1 MLPQRCSQPFR
12 KRPRLM
18 LSRLTACATSPTASL
33 SWCAACPAH
42 APVESDARI
51 RYLRTHRTS
60 NSRACLGPRVRG
72 QGLAMA
78 PLSPGPMLV
87 ALVALVALGLEQGD
101 SRNLWLVARSPR
113 PMLLA
118 RSLRPMLLLH
128 ANIERWAQRCAATP
142 WLWPLV
148 LRQPFPVGFF
158 SSGAMPWRSCRPC
171 AQPSRWCT

>member
-1 MLPQRCSQPFR
+1 MLIQRCSQPFR

-18 LSRLTACATSPTASL
+18 LSRLEACTTSPTTSF

-42 APVESDARI
+42 APMESDARI
-51 RYLRTHRTS
+51 RYLRTPRAS
-60 NSRACLGPRVRG
+60 NYRACLGPCVRG

-78 PLSPGPMLV
+78 PLSHGPMLV

-128 ANIERWAQRCAATP
+128 ANIERWAQRCATP
-142 WLWPLV
+142 RIYWL
-148 LRQPFPVGFF
+148 
-158 SSGAMPWRSCRPC
+158 GAVPWRSCPPG